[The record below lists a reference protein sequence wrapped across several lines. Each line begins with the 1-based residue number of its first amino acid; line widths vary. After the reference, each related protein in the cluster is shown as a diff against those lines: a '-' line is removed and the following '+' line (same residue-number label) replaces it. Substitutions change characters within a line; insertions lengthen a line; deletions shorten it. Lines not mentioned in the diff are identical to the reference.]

1 MTASLHSLSLNN
13 TIYSINDLD
22 KIKAKIMDLLELK
35 KQNKVY
41 YYNIPCAFD
50 IETSSFFQQ
59 IGNTSE
65 PQKVATMYIW
75 TFSICGYVIMGR
87 TWQEFILLYDTL
99 VKVFELNLNKRIIIY
114 VHNLSFDFSFFRKWL
129 KWTNVFSIKER
140 TPIYAL
146 SVDGIE
152 FRCSYLLSGYKLEKI
167 AEHLEYYSIKKLV
180 GDIDY
185 NLLRHS
191 KTEMTDKELQY
202 CINDVQIIIAY
213 IAEKIIKDNG
223 IQNIPLT
230 KTGYVRNYCRNM
242 CFYPNGIY
250 QYNTAK
256 EELYKR
262 FIHHLNLSSEEY
274 FQLKRAFQG
283 GFTHANPFYIG
294 EIMKDVSSF
303 DFNSSYPSVLVA
315 EKYPM
320 SSSELIV
327 KLTKDDFDYS
337 IKNYCCLFE
346 VEFFNLQS
354 IICYDNYISRY
365 RCRELINP
373 ICSNGRIVSAE
384 HLKTTITEQDYI
396 IISKFYKWD
405 KIKIA
410 NFRRY
415 KRGYLPTD
423 FIKAI
428 LKLYADKTKLKGV
441 SGMETEYMQL
451 KEMLN
456 SVYGMIVTDIIRDEI
471 LYIDNKWENEDKTI
485 SDLKSNIDYEIEIH
499 KYNKNQRRFNFYP
512 WGVWVTAYAR
522 KNLFTGIMEFME
534 DYVYS
539 DTDSIKVINADRHKK
554 YIEQYN
560 FTQKM
565 KLYAA
570 MNHHKLPLEL
580 IEPVTVKGTK
590 KTLGVWDYEGTYKRF
605 KTLGAKRYM
614 IENERGVNIT
624 VSGLNKMVCVPYIL
638 EHSNNKPF
646 EFFDDGM
653 EIPALFTGKQTHTYI
668 DTEQGGM
675 CTDYKGVT
683 CPYHELSSVHL
694 SASPYKMSMTQE
706 FIDYIR
712 NIKTIEEG

>member
-1 MTASLHSLSLNN
+1 MMVLLHSLSLSN
-13 TIYSINDLD
+13 TIYEINDLD
-22 KIKAKIMDLLELK
+22 KIKLEISNLLELK
-35 KQNKVY
+35 KQNKVF

-59 IGNTSE
+59 IGNNE
-65 PQKVATMYIW
+65 PEKTAIMYIW

-87 TWQEFILLYDTL
+87 TWDEFLLLYDKL
-99 VKVFELNLNKRIIIY
+99 IKVLELNINKRIIVY

-129 KWTNVFSIKER
+129 KWSNVFSIKER

-146 SVDGIE
+146 TIDGIE

-167 AEHLEYYSIKKLV
+167 AEHLEHYKIKKLV

-191 KTEMTDKELQY
+191 KTEITDKEKQY

-213 IAEKIIKDNG
+213 IAEKIIKDGG

-230 KTGYVRNYCRNM
+230 KTGYVRNYCRNI
-242 CFYPNGIY
+242 CFYPNGVY
-250 QYNTAK
+250 EPNTAK
-256 EELYKR
+256 EALYKR
-262 FIHHLNLSSEEY
+262 LIHHLNLSSDEY

-283 GFTHANPFYIG
+283 GFTHANPFYID
-294 EIMKDVSSF
+294 EIVENVSSY
-303 DFNSSYPSVLVA
+303 DFNSSYPSVLVS

-320 SSSELIV
+320 SSSELFTKIS
-327 KLTKDDFDYS
+327 KDDFNYS
-337 IKNYCCLFE
+337 IQNYCCLFE

-354 IICYDNYISRY
+354 AICYDSYISRY
-365 RCRELINP
+365 RCREVVNP

-405 KIKIA
+405 KMKIA

-423 FIKAI
+423 FIKAV

-441 SGMETEYMQL
+441 SGMEIEYLQS

-456 SVYGMIVTDIIRDEI
+456 SIYGMIVTDIIRDEI

-485 SDLKSNIDYEIEIH
+485 SDLKSDIDYEKEIY
-499 KYNKNQRRFNFYP
+499 KYNKNKKRFNFYP

-522 KNLFTGIMEFME
+522 KNLFTGIMEFKT
-534 DYVYS
+534 DYIYS
-539 DTDSIKVINADRHKK
+539 DTDSIKVINADKHKK

-570 MNHHKLPLEL
+570 MSYHKLPIDL
-580 IEPVTVKGTK
+580 IEPVTNKGDK
-590 KTLGVWDYEGTYKRF
+590 KVLGIWDYEGTYKRF

-614 IENERGVNIT
+614 IETEEGVNIT
-624 VSGLNKMVCVPYIL
+624 VAGLNKKVCVPYII
-638 EHSNNKPF
+638 EHSPQNPF
-646 EFFDDGM
+646 KFFTNEM
-653 EIPALFTGKQTHTYI
+653 EIPSNFTGKQTHTYI
-668 DTEQGGM
+668 DIERGGM
-675 CTDYKGVT
+675 CTDYNGVT
-683 CPYHELSSVHL
+683 SRYYEKSSVHL

-706 FIDYIR
+706 FIDYVR
-712 NIKTIEEG
+712 NIKTMEGE